1 MFLTIVL
8 IIMVIVALILII
20 PLFTRKDYA
29 IERSVT
35 ISKPKQDVFNY
46 IRYLK
51 NQDNYS
57 KWATMDPAMKKEY
70 RGTDGT
76 AGFWYAW
83 DSDKKNVGKGE
94 QEIIKVNEGDSVE
107 YKIHFIK
114 PFEGLADSVMST
126 TAVADSQTQ
135 VKWAFKSKM
144 KYPMNIMLLVMN
156 IEKMVGDDL
165 QIGLDNLK
173 ALQERTA

>member
-1 MFLTIVL
+1 MLLTIVL
-8 IIMVIVALILII
+8 IIVAIILII

-35 ISKPKQDVFNY
+35 INKPKQEVFNY

-83 DSDKKNVGKGE
+83 DSNQKNVGKGE

-114 PFEGLADSVMST
+114 PFDGLADSVMNT
-126 TAVADSQTQ
+126 TAVAGNQTQ
-135 VKWAFKSKM
+135 VKWGFKSKM

-156 IEKMVGDDL
+156 MEKMVGDDL

-173 ALQERTA
+173 TLLEKTA